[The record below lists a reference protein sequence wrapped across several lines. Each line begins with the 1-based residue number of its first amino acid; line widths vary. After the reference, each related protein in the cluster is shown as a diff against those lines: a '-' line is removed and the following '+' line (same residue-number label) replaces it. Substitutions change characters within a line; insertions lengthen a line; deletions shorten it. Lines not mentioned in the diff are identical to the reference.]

1 MTKSLGNTRTHFIL
15 VRHGQTAANLNDTVG
30 GSTDDPLTEF
40 GHEQARKVAAHL
52 KVAAREAVALYASPL
67 SRAWETAEHI
77 GASLGIRPEK
87 FAPLAEWDAGDW
99 EGMQY
104 SEIPSQKAFSLEGM
118 REPGFCPPG
127 GESLGDVQARVVQTF
142 REAAERH
149 PGEQI
154 VMVSH
159 GTALALAFAELIDG
173 SMGAWMGYRLANCS
187 VSELM
192 LGAES
197 ELIYVNE
204 TGHL

>member
-1 MTKSLGNTRTHFIL
+1 
-15 VRHGQTAANLNDTVG
+15 
-30 GSTDDPLTEF
+30 
-40 GHEQARKVAAHL
+40 L
-52 KVAAREAVALYASPL
+52 KVAAREAVAVYSSPL
-67 SRAWETAEHI
+67 SRAWDTAGHI
-77 GASLGIRPEK
+77 GESLGIAPEK
-87 FAPLAEWDAGDW
+87 LAPLAEWDAGDW

-127 GESLGDVQARVVQTF
+127 GESLGDVQARVVRTF

-149 PGEQI
+149 RGEQI